1 MARGN
6 VFYPFSR
13 YPSVVQNSW
22 QDVMYSTPS
31 LDTTVWSRTHGKR
44 LCILPLLKIPQCGPG
59 VEQMYSTLLKIPLR
73 KIPQCGPGLLKR
85 GNVFYPF
92 SRYHSVVQDSWQEVM
107 YSTPSLDTTVWSR
120 THGKRLCILPLLKI
134 PQCGPGLMARCNVF
148 YPFSRYH
155 SVVQDSWQEV
165 MYSTPS
171 QDTTVWS
178 RTHGKR

>member
-13 YPSVVQNSW
+13 YHSVVQDSW
-22 QDVMYSTPS
+22 QEVMYSTPS
-31 LDTTVWSRTHGKR
+31 LVTTVWSRTHGKR

-59 VEQMYSTLLKIPLR
+59 LMA
-73 KIPQCGPGLLKR
+73 R

-134 PQCGPGLMARCNVF
+134 PQCGPGLMARGNVF

-171 QDTTVWS
+171 
-178 RTHGKR
+178 